1 VTRNQVVLAWL
12 IGGTPSIT
20 PTVGVSSTARLD
32 EAMAGA
38 RLTLSAD
45 QRARLDAAS

>member
-1 VTRNQVVLAWL
+1 VLAWL

-20 PTVGVSSTARLD
+20 PMVGCSSVAQLD

-38 RLTLSAD
+38 RLTLSDD
-45 QRARLDAAS
+45 QRRRLDAAA